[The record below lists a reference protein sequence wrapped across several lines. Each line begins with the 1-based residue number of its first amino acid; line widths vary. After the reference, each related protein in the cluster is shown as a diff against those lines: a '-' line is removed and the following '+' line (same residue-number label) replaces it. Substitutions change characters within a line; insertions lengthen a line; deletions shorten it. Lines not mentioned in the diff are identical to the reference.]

1 MEKLIATFEDY
12 SIFKADAK
20 CINEL
25 SQFIVVENY
34 KHHVGTVE
42 ASQIA
47 DDIADVTKEEL
58 ELYGDNTY
66 IYIARD
72 NQGKMLGSIRVFL
85 WNRQSELPLE
95 KIYGINPLEAIHS
108 DVKFNYWHVGRFA
121 IDSTSGISTFTL
133 FKRLMALAI
142 QPIVGDSD
150 SYMIA
155 EIDSKLLK
163 VMNALGF
170 VTNQLGDSIY
180 YLTSET
186 VPISSSKQGIMGFYS
201 KYGCLCGVAWLHKGV
216 KIIVKRYLLPKR
228 VKTKCKIDSTFAPSK
243 EIIESTIL
251 YNRPYW

>member
-58 ELYGDNTY
+58 ALYGDNTY

-72 NQGKMLGSIRVFL
+72 NQEKMLGSIRVFL

-133 FKRLMALAI
+133 FKRLMALAV

-150 SYMIA
+150 CYMIA

-201 KYGCLCGVAWLHKGV
+201 KYGCLCGVA
-216 KIIVKRYLLPKR
+216 
-228 VKTKCKIDSTFAPSK
+228 
-243 EIIESTIL
+243 
-251 YNRPYW
+251 

>member
-58 ELYGDNTY
+58 ALYGDNTY

-72 NQGKMLGSIRVFL
+72 NQGKILGSIRSFL
-85 WNRQSELPLE
+85 WNRQSVLPLE
-95 KIYGINPLEAIHS
+95 RIYGINPLEAIHS

-121 IDSTSGISTFTL
+121 IDSTLGIATFTL
-133 FKRLMALAI
+133 FKRLMALAVR
-142 QPIVGDSD
+142 PIVGDSD

-163 VMNALGF
+163 VMNAL
-170 VTNQLGDSIY
+170 
-180 YLTSET
+180 
-186 VPISSSKQGIMGFYS
+186 
-201 KYGCLCGVAWLHKGV
+201 
-216 KIIVKRYLLPKR
+216 
-228 VKTKCKIDSTFAPSK
+228 
-243 EIIESTIL
+243 
-251 YNRPYW
+251 

>member
-1 MEKLIATFEDY
+1 MEKLIATFDGY

-25 SQFIVVENY
+25 SRFIVMENY
-34 KHHVGTVE
+34 KHHIGSVE
-42 ASQIA
+42 ATRIT
-47 DDIADVTKEEL
+47 DDITDVTKEEL
-58 ELYGDNTY
+58 SLYGDNTY

-72 NQGKMLGSIRVFL
+72 KRGKMLGSIRVFL
-85 WNRQSELPLE
+85 WNRQSVLPLE
-95 KIYGINPLEAIHS
+95 KIYGINPLEAIDS

-121 IDSTSGISTFTL
+121 IDSTLGISTFTL
-133 FKRLMALAI
+133 FKRLMALAVR
-142 QPIVGDSD
+142 PIVGDSD

-170 VTNQLGDSIY
+170 ETNQLGDSMY

-201 KYGCLCGVAWLHKGV
+201 KYRYLCGIA
-216 KIIVKRYLLPKR
+216 
-228 VKTKCKIDSTFAPSK
+228 
-243 EIIESTIL
+243 
-251 YNRPYW
+251 